1 MKLVTV
7 AEMRQIEA
15 EADSCGWTYAQMMER
30 AGLEL
35 AKVVHGYERW
45 PESPTVT
52 GLVGTGN
59 NGGDTLVALAALA
72 GWGWKANAYLV
83 QPRKDD
89 DPLVQRLLAAGGQVI
104 EANRD
109 ADFALLDH
117 YLDAA
122 DIVLD
127 GVLGTGCKLPLR
139 PEAARV
145 LGRARQAPGLR
156 VVAVDCPSGVDCDS
170 GEAAE
175 ECLPAELTVC
185 MAAAKVGLVKLPAFS
200 LTGHIRTVEIGLPEG
215 LEAWGG
221 VRRELVDEESVRG
234 LLPERPLDGHKGTF
248 GTLVV
253 AGGCLNYPGAPLL
266 AGKAAARM
274 GVGLVREAVAE
285 PLLGLLAPQFV
296 EAVWTLLPHQQ
307 GTLCGLAA
315 AALRETLPRA
325 GQGALLVGPGLGL
338 ADCTTDFVRNL
349 LADPSE
355 LPPMVVDADGLK
367 HLARISGWEAMLPP
381 ETVLTPHPGEMAVL
395 TAMNTAAIQAERLEI
410 ALAHARQWGHVMVL
424 KGAFSVVA
432 APDGRVGVIPA
443 ATTALAH
450 AGTGDVL
457 AGMIASLRAQG
468 VPAYESALGGA
479 YLHALAG
486 QEAERM
492 IGHPASVLAG
502 DVIEALP
509 GVLKRVWLD

>member
-1 MKLVTV
+1 M
-7 AEMRQIEA
+7 
-15 EADSCGWTYAQMMER
+15 
-30 AGLEL
+30 
-35 AKVVHGYERW
+35 
-45 PESPTVT
+45 
-52 GLVGTGN
+52 
-59 NGGDTLVALAALA
+59 ALAALA
-72 GWGWKANAYLV
+72 GWGWKVVAYLA
-83 QPRKDD
+83 QPRKDG
-89 DPLVQRLLAAGGQVI
+89 DPLVQRVLAAGGQVI
-104 EANRD
+104 ESSRD
-109 ADFALLDH
+109 ADFTLLDQI
-117 YLDAA
+117 LDAA
-122 DIVLD
+122 DIVID

-139 PEAARV
+139 PETARV
-145 LGRARQAPGLR
+145 LGRAKQTAGLR

-170 GEAAE
+170 GETAE

-185 MAAAKVGLVKLPAFS
+185 MAAAKVGLVKLPAFA
-200 LTGHIRTVEIGLPEG
+200 LTGQIWTVEIGLPEG
-215 LEAWGG
+215 LGAWEG
-221 VRRELVDEESVRG
+221 VRRELADEERVCG

-285 PLLGLLAPQFV
+285 PLLGLLAPQFA

-315 AALRETLPRA
+315 AALRETLPRS

-349 LADPSE
+349 LADASE

-367 HLARISGWEAMLPP
+367 HLARIPGWEAMLPP
-381 ETVLTPHPGEMAVL
+381 ESVLTPHPGEMAVL
-395 TAMNTAAIQAERLEI
+395 SELNTAAIQSERLDI
-410 ALAHARQWGHVMVL
+410 AQAHARQWGHVVVL

-432 APDGRVGVIPA
+432 APDGRVGVILA

-457 AGMIASLRAQG
+457 AGMIAALRAQG
-468 VPAYESALGGA
+468 VPAYDAALGGA

-486 QEAERM
+486 QEAEGR
-492 IGHPASVLAG
+492 IGHPAAVLAG
-502 DVIEALP
+502 DVIDALP
-509 GVLKRVWLD
+509 GVLKRVWRESKRP

>member
-1 MKLVTV
+1 MKLVSV

-15 EADSCGWTYAQMMER
+15 EADDRGWTYAQMMER

-35 AKVVHGYERW
+35 AKVVQGYERW
-45 PESPTVT
+45 PEQPVVT

-72 GWGWKANAYLV
+72 GWGWKTQAYLI
-83 QPRKDD
+83 QSRRQD
-89 DPLVQRLLAAGGQVI
+89 DPLAQRLLAAGGQLG
-104 EANRD
+104 EAACD
-109 ADFALLDH
+109 PDFTLLDAW
-117 YLDAA
+117 LSTAT
-122 DIVLD
+122 IVLD

-139 PEAARV
+139 PDPARV
-145 LGRARQAPGLR
+145 LGHARRATKLR

-170 GEAAE
+170 GDAAV

-200 LTGHIRTVEIGLPEG
+200 LAGQIRVVDIGLPDG
-215 LEAWGG
+215 LESWEGA
-221 VRRELVDEESVRG
+221 RRELVDEGRIRA
-234 LLPERPLDGHKGTF
+234 LLPRRPLDGHKGVF

-253 AGGCLNYPGAPLL
+253 AGGCLDYPGAPLL

-285 PLLGLLAPQFV
+285 PLWGALVPQFS

-307 GTLCGLAA
+307 GVLNGPAA
-315 AALRETLPRA
+315 AALREALPRA
-325 GQGALLVGPGLGL
+325 DALLVGPGLGL
-338 ADCTTDFVRNL
+338 ADSATGFFRDL
-349 LADPSE
+349 LMDAAT

-367 HLARISGWEAMLPP
+367 HLARISGWATLLPP

-395 TAMNTAAIQAERLEI
+395 TELNTAAIQSERLEI
-410 ALAHARQWGHVMVL
+410 AQAFARRWGHVVVL

-432 APDGRVGVIPA
+432 APEGRVGVIPA

-457 AGMIASLRAQG
+457 AGMIAALRAQG
-468 VPAYESALGGA
+468 LPAYEAALSGA
-479 YLHALAG
+479 FLHAQAG
-486 QEAERM
+486 LEAERRV
-492 IGHPASVLAG
+492 GHAAAVLAG

-509 GVLKRVWLD
+509 WVLKRVWR

>member
-7 AEMRQIEA
+7 AETRQIEA
-15 EADSCGWTYAQMMER
+15 EADARGWTYMQMMER

-35 AKVVHGYERW
+35 AKVVHGYERRL
-45 PESPTVT
+45 ESPTVT

-72 GWGWKANAYLV
+72 GWGWKANAYLA

-89 DPLVQRLLAAGGQVI
+89 DPLVQRLLAAGGRVI
-104 EANRD
+104 EASQD
-109 ADFALLDH
+109 TDFALLDH
-117 YLDAA
+117 ILGVA

-139 PEAARV
+139 AETARV
-145 LGRARQAPGLR
+145 LGWAKQTPGLR

-170 GEAAE
+170 GAAAE

-185 MAAAKVGLVKLPAFS
+185 MAAAKIGLVKLPAFA
-200 LTGHIRTVEIGLPEG
+200 LTGQIQVVEIGLPED
-215 LEAWGG
+215 LESWDG
-221 VRRELVDEESVRG
+221 VQRELVDEERVRG
-234 LLPERPLDGHKGTF
+234 LLPKRPLDGHKGTF

-285 PLLGLLAPQFV
+285 PLLGLLAPQFA
-296 EAVWTLLPHQQ
+296 EAVWTLLPYQQ
-307 GTLCGLAA
+307 GVLCGPAA

-338 ADCTTDFVRNL
+338 ADCTTDFMRNL
-349 LADPSE
+349 LADPSD

-367 HLARISGWEAMLPP
+367 HLARIPGWEAMLPP
-381 ETVLTPHPGEMAVL
+381 ESVLTPHPGEMAVL
-395 TAMNTAAIQAERLEI
+395 SELNTAAIQSERMEI
-410 ALAHARQWGHVMVL
+410 AHAFSRQWGHVLVL

-457 AGMIASLRAQG
+457 AGMIAALRAQG
-468 VPAYESALGGA
+468 VPAYEAALGGA

-486 QEAERM
+486 QEAERKV
-492 IGHPASVLAG
+492 GHPAAVLAG

-509 GVLKRVWLD
+509 RVLKRVWR